1 MNMNVTLLNPACS
14 DGDVVEYVC
23 THYFTTDE
31 LADAQR
37 TMDEG
42 TRYEEVV
49 ATLTERCQYPLLR
62 RSDDEQTHMLI
73 TLPNGVVKAWHP
85 ERRFPD
91 FQPVLVCSVSDLA
104 RRAFPQRQNVAPSS
118 TRAVQP
124 VTVRYETFS
133 LFDDV
138 PASQGTRSET
148 KATKSPISTRPKKL
162 TFLEQMIHVGTKK
175 LWSSQLGW
183 VVKQGHLGYVVR
195 VIKPD
200 FVEVSLIHLTS
211 NHVMVSLYLPV
222 LNETTHPRVQAWVAE
237 VSQLTDW
244 SRGIA
249 SILKEKTGKQQ
260 KAAWSKDLEERW
272 QKYRDQHY
280 QLSLFD

>member
-37 TMDEG
+37 MMDEG

-73 TLPNGVVKAWHP
+73 TLPNGRVMAWHP
-85 ERRFPD
+85 ERRYPD

-104 RRAFPQRQNVAPSS
+104 RRAFPRPPTMAPST
-118 TRAVQP
+118 TRAAQP
-124 VTVRYETFS
+124 VTVRYEIFS

-138 PASQGTRSET
+138 PDIQGQGTQVET
-148 KATKSPISTRPKKL
+148 KTARPPITRPKKL
-162 TFLEQMIHVGTKK
+162 TFLEQPIHVGTKN
-175 LWSSQLGW
+175 LWSSQVGW
-183 VVKQGHLGYVVR
+183 VVKHGHLGYGVAL
-195 VIKPD
+195 PSG
-200 FVEVSLIHLTS
+200 VERNHTS
-211 NHVMVSLYLPV
+211 PCTGVG
-222 LNETTHPRVQAWVAE
+222 R
-237 VSQLTDW
+237 
-244 SRGIA
+244 RGEPA
-249 SILKEKTGKQQ
+249 
-260 KAAWSKDLEERW
+260 
-272 QKYRDQHY
+272 H
-280 QLSLFD
+280 